1 MKTRVIWAFL
11 LTAFLT
17 GSSLPTFAQE
27 MSKQDYLDKSRRQK
41 TTGLILMGG
50 GSVLAIAG
58 GVLFSENF
66 CTVGC
71 TPELEQGMNTGTV
84 LMVVGGLTALG
95 SIPLFIS
102 SNNSKKAAQIS
113 IRNEPTN
120 IPKYAGNIPKSV
132 PSITYTI
139 PLNRN

>member
-1 MKTRVIWAFL
+1 MKTQIIWAI
-11 LTAFLT
+11 FLT
-17 GSSLPTFAQE
+17 VFLMGSSSQTFAQE
-27 MSKQDYLDKSRRQK
+27 MSHQDYLDKSRKQK